1 VPFEQGAPMSFT
13 AISVQN
19 NAPNCSG
26 VYGLSN
32 SSEWIFIGE
41 ANNIRVA
48 LMEHLR
54 EANSP
59 VASRKPKGFSFE
71 VSSANLRASRCNQ
84 LVRELTPSCLNSS
97 R

>member
-1 VPFEQGAPMSFT
+1 MPFEQGAPMSFT

-19 NAPNCSG
+19 NAPSSSG

-32 SSEWIFIGE
+32 SQEWIFIGE
-41 ANNIRVA
+41 AGNIRNA

-54 EANSP
+54 EVGAMP
-59 VASRKPKGFSFE
+59 ASRKPRGFSYE
-71 VSSANLRASRCNQ
+71 LSPAVQRVSRRNALA
-84 LVRELTPSCLNSS
+84 RELTPQSQE

>member
-1 VPFEQGAPMSFT
+1 MPFEQGAPMSFT

-19 NAPNCSG
+19 NAPDSSG

-41 ANNIRVA
+41 ASNIRNA

-54 EANSP
+54 EVNGMPA
-59 VASRKPKGFSFE
+59 ARKPRGFSYE
-71 VSSANLRASRCNQ
+71 LSPAIQRVSRRNQ
-84 LVRELTPSCLNSS
+84 LARELTPASEN